1 VNGHFYG
8 ANASH
13 AGFAYKVSSTIP
25 PANITG
31 AAAFAR

>member
-13 AGFAYKVSSTIP
+13 AGFAYKVNP
-25 PANITG
+25 GFNPAITG